1 MGRSRR
7 VGVETA
13 LAVLALAVLT
23 PTPSASERT
32 LEFGAKGGLAI
43 GAVAGFDTFFDPE
56 DWGQNLPTLDEGI
69 ANRACPGGLWGL
81 RALAAPRRGGRA
93 ALRSGRVQAGRDDHH
108 RWRLRG
114 DPGHH
119 DDRELPGG
127 PDPAPVRLHETET
140 GSAFLS
146 AGPSV
151 GLKTGAT
158 FDMEASREAGPM
170 PGTMKESVDVSG
182 FVKDTNFSL
191 VAGAGYTFRRGT
203 LWLTL
208 EARYALG
215 LIDVM
220 ERIGRIIVE
229 PDDDD
234 YLLLDKAKPRTFL
247 ITLGV
252 GRRPG
257 GE

>member
-1 MGRSRR
+1 MKGSRT
-7 VGVETA
+7 G
-13 LAVLALAVLT
+13 LALGGYGV
-23 PTPSASERT
+23 
-32 LEFGAKGGLAI
+32 FGLSPRL
-43 GAVAGFDTFFDPE
+43 GAVVELLF
-56 DWGQNLPTLDEGI
+56 
-69 ANRACPGGLWGL
+69 
-81 RALAAPRRGGRA
+81 
-93 ALRSGRVQAGRDDHH
+93 VQAGCRRDATITIDGVFVGTLATTTTVSYLEVPIQ
-108 RWRLRG
+108 LRY
-114 DPGHH
+114 
-119 DDRELPGG
+119 
-127 PDPAPVRLHETET
+127 ALHETET